1 MQNCEVTNE
10 IVGGER
16 GKVPLH
22 FLFSSDEPSHTFAL
36 VQCASPQFTR
46 LRASRFGTTDQ
57 SDSRIQRFRGFND
70 SKIQGFEDSRI
81 QGFEDEGFKDEGFKD
96 EGFKD
101 EGFAI
106 SD

>member
-1 MQNCEVTNE
+1 MCKPAVH
-10 IVGGER
+10 
-16 GKVPLH
+16 P
-22 FLFSSDEPSHTFAL
+22 PSRFAL
-36 VQCASPQFTR
+36 RHDRPVGLA
-46 LRASRFGTTDQ
+46 
-57 SDSRIQRFRGFND
+57 DSTIQRIQRFRGFND